1 MGIYYKSTHTGE
13 PKTIAEVSAVMD
25 KYGWSGGW
33 RILDSKKIYSDHLV
47 NDYPS
52 TFIVDTATM
61 KMIALTNYP
70 KMELVK
76 ISQIVEIISEL

>member
-1 MGIYYKSTHTGE
+1 MGIYYESIHTGE
-13 PKTIAEVSAVMD
+13 PQTIAKVSDIMD
-25 KYGWSGGW
+25 EYGWSGGW
-33 RILDSKKIYSDHLV
+33 RILDSKKIYSAQLV

-61 KMIALTNYP
+61 RMIALTNYS

-76 ISQIVEIISEL
+76 ISQIVEIISDL